1 MFIKDPQNPYNSF
14 MVEASAGTGKTYQ
27 LTQRFLFLVGAG
39 ADPSEILA
47 ITFTVKAVGEMHERI
62 ISEASHLLVNKE
74 AQAKFEKKLE
84 IFYANFISEQEK
96 NYLFSKPRSAKA
108 TAELILSSTQRLKI
122 TTIDSIFYEWVTRFP
137 AESASDAKE
146 KESFLRS
153 LNLVESYENEKLHR
167 DAWDLLLKDKESREE
182 FEKNFKRIE
191 TVFPQ
196 KGLLGIQKQV
206 EELYRYRLHIFYLE
220 QKGYEPFLSYTM
232 NAEKDFLAKNL
243 SDIVLQVQ
251 KELFELVR
259 HTTKEEVLR
268 GFVQSGNFEGLANER
283 FLTKKGLVSKTLLRG
298 AKREGLSSVIS
309 QVEDIFSLFFNE
321 KSKQQLNDAGESLFL
336 IYKLWSSKR
345 DQIKKNLMVCEF
357 SDLSMACHNL
367 FSKDSNGSI
376 LWLLQK
382 SIHHILID
390 EFQDTSMV
398 QWEIFSHLMED
409 ILSSFESSSDDK
421 SHKTSFIVGDRKQ
434 SIYGFRE
441 ADPFVM
447 NLSSD
452 FFEQYE
458 KQIVSLNAS
467 YRTSP
472 LIMSFLSDFF
482 VKKIDKNFP
491 VHVTAKKECNNPVI
505 PDVARVVV
513 CENISSEE
521 SKEITPLEK
530 EAENLALFFEE
541 FFNNRELYPIY
552 DKEKKV
558 FRTINPSDCCVLYRN
573 ATHVD
578 TFLEAL
584 DKKDIPT
591 RREAESNF
599 FEYKEVKAVISLLKF
614 FVNPKDILSLVSFFS
629 SPLFDFDK
637 KILLQALLETKDK
650 ASIER
655 VEKFFE
661 YLEKEKIFLT
671 DFLQLREEVFCLVPH
686 KILFLLYAKIPSAT
700 LFSSEEEKK
709 ERTGFEKNLMKL
721 LDFFLELEKKGFST
735 LISCLEEIEK
745 ISEIGLQM
753 GQDSSKEAVTF
764 MSIHKSKGLE
774 FPLVSLIEA
783 SDSWFKFDRYWI
795 KSSHGIHYSGTYD
808 AMPHEDKDFKTV
820 HKNSEKLMFEESI
833 RLLYVALT
841 RASQYL
847 FISAH
852 SSSSGT
858 ASRFH
863 GELISYLKAH
873 RCSFDEKKKWF
884 ILESGMSP
892 PPALSSFYKNQVKE
906 TKKDIDFIFR
916 AAKDI
921 KIITPHEENT
931 QFLFS
936 EDYEYKKKNSSKS
949 ERLSSLLGTF
959 VHKCFELKILKKNFS
974 YEKLW
979 NKIVEISPVWK
990 SEKLTDKEKSELF
1003 LEKKEE
1009 CELNFYS
1016 DSFQSLFKNAKEI
1029 EAEYPILSL
1038 HGSFMTKGVIDLFVL
1053 YESGDILLVDFKTS
1067 FVSSCEDLR
1076 NFCEMKGYAKQL
1088 SNYEVVIK
1096 EIYPDSFVK
1105 KVIYFTK
1112 ICQMIDV

>member
-1 MFIKDPQNPYNSF
+1 

-62 ISEASHLLVNKE
+62 ISEASHLLVNNN
-74 AQAKFEKKLE
+74 AQERFEKKLQG
-84 IFYANFISEQEK
+84 FYSDFISKQEK
-96 NYLFSKPRSAKA
+96 DYLFSKPRSAKH

-167 DAWDLLLKDKESREE
+167 DAWDLLLKDKESRQE

-220 QKGYEPFLSYTM
+220 QKGFDPFLSYTVS
-232 NAEKDFLAKNL
+232 AEKDFLAKNL
-243 SDIVLQVQ
+243 SDIVQQVQ

-259 HTTKEEVLR
+259 HTTKEEVLKS
-268 GFVQSGNFEGLANER
+268 FVQSGNFEGLVSHR

-321 KSKQQLNDAGESLFL
+321 KSKQELNDAGESLFL

-345 DQIKKNLMVCEF
+345 DLIKKNLMVCEF

-367 FSKDSNGSI
+367 FSKDSNGSV

-421 SHKTSFIVGDRKQ
+421 PYKTSFVVGDRKQ

-452 FFEQYE
+452 FFGKYE
-458 KQIVSLNAS
+458 KKIVSLNAS

-482 VKKIDKNFP
+482 VKKIDKDFP
-491 VHVTAKKECNNPVI
+491 THITAKKESNNPVV
-505 PDVARVVV
+505 PDVARIVV
-513 CENISSEE
+513 CENISSED
-521 SKEITPLEK
+521 SKGISPLEK
-530 EAENLALFFEE
+530 EAENLSLFFEE
-541 FFNNRELYPIY
+541 VFNNKELYPIY
-552 DKEKKV
+552 DKEGEI
-558 FRTINPSDCCVLYRN
+558 FRTITPSDCCVLYRN

-578 TFLEAL
+578 VFLKALEEKNIPARKEA
-584 DKKDIPT
+584 D
-591 RREAESNF
+591 SNF
-599 FEYKEVKAVISLLKF
+599 FDYKEVKAVISLLKF

-629 SPLFDFDK
+629 SVLFEFDE
-637 KILLQALLETKDK
+637 KIFLQALLDTKESD
-650 ASIER
+650 SIDR
-655 VEKFFE
+655 AKKFFE
-661 YLEKEKIFLT
+661 SVEKEELFFKEFLE
-671 DFLQLREEVFCLVPH
+671 LREEVFSLAPH
-686 KILFLLYAKIPSAT
+686 KILFLVYSKIPSSAV
-700 LFSSEEEKK
+700 FSSEEKRK
-709 ERTGFEKNLMKL
+709 ERIGFEKNLMKL

-745 ISEIGLQM
+745 ISEIGLQI
-753 GQDSSKEAVTF
+753 GQDSSKEAITF

-774 FPLVSLIEA
+774 FPFVALIEA

-795 KSSHGIHYSGTYD
+795 KSSHGVHYCGTYE

-820 HKNSEKLMFEESI
+820 YKNSEKLMFEESI

-852 SSSSGT
+852 SSSSTT

-863 GELISYLKAH
+863 GELVSYIKNH
-873 RCSFDEKKKWF
+873 GGFFDKNKNRF

-892 PPALSSFYKNQVKE
+892 LPVLSSLSKNKVKQSETELKIFFQVG
-906 TKKDIDFIFR
+906 
-916 AAKDI
+916 KDI
-921 KIITPHEENT
+921 KIITPHEENNSL
-931 QFLFS
+931 LFS
-936 EDYEYKKKNSSKS
+936 HDDAYEKKCSSKS
-949 ERLSSLLGTF
+949 ERLASLIGSYI
-959 VHKCFELKILKKNFS
+959 HKCFELKILKKDFS
-974 YEKLW
+974 YERLW
-979 NKIVEISPVWK
+979 NKFIEISPVWK
-990 SEKLTDKEKSELF
+990 SEKLTDKEKSALF
-1003 LEKKEE
+1003 LETKKE
-1009 CELNFYS
+1009 CEKNFYS
-1016 DSFQSLFKNAKEI
+1016 ESFQDLFKNAKEI

-1053 YESGDILLVDFKTS
+1053 YESGDILIVDFKTS
-1067 FVSSCEDLR
+1067 VISSSQDLKR
-1076 NFCEMKGYAKQL
+1076 FCEMKGYDQQL
-1088 SNYEVVIK
+1088 SNYELVIK
-1096 EIYPDSFVK
+1096 EIYPDSFVRK
-1105 KVIYFTK
+1105 IVYFTK
-1112 ICQMIDV
+1112 LCQMIDI